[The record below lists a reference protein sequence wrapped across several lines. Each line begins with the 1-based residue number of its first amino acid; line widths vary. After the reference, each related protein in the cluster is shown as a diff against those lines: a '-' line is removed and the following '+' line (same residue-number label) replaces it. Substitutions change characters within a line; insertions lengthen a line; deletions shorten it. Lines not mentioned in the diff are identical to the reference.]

1 MACLC
6 SEANLEGAIASCMQ
20 TACPEDQEVLRIGVF
35 LDKFCLCKL
44 MPKDAACLLF
54 SYARLADPAIAQL
67 EQNIVARQEDGS
79 VIAEPAF
86 TIFPTPNLSTS
97 SPSAAIAAFSS
108 SAPASSRAVIS
119 PGVITPT
126 STSVE
131 APILTTKSPSPTD
144 IPTKGSS
151 GGLSKG
157 AAAGLAIGMIIGV
170 IALAAGAFLLWRR
183 QKGRWANKAVTN
195 DTGHDNPESGKAEK
209 RAKTTHAFERDAF
222 AVPEQAP
229 IPTTSAFENPKDSFN
244 VSSLP
249 ELVSIEN
256 KQGAGQQSQK
266 TTKRKDQT
274 VSDDLGR
281 LEEEERRIAAAIANA
296 EHIER
301 LRIEQRAVQSR
312 IQEARGGQS

>member
-1 MACLC
+1 MLT
-6 SEANLEGAIASCMQ
+6 I
-20 TACPEDQEVLRIGVF
+20 
-35 LDKFCLCKL
+35 
-44 MPKDAACLLF
+44 
-54 SYARLADPAIAQL
+54 SYTRLADPAVAQL
-67 EQNIVARQEDGS
+67 QQNIVVREATGYGYVTAPSS
-79 VIAEPAF
+79 VAPISQ
-86 TIFPTPNLSTS
+86 IYPTLDLSTIS
-97 SPSAAIAAFSS
+97 SSVATAAISFSV
-108 SAPASSRAVIS
+108 PASSKVINS
-119 PGVITPT
+119 LGNVTPT

-144 IPTKGSS
+144 IPTKGSP

-157 AAAGLAIGMIIGV
+157 AAAGLAIGVIIGV
-170 IALAAGAFLLWRR
+170 IALAAGALLLWRR

-195 DTGHDNPESGKAEK
+195 DTSHDYPESGEAEK
-209 RAKTTHAFERDAF
+209 KAKTTHAFDRDTF

-229 IPTTSAFENPKDSFN
+229 IPTASAVENPKNGFN

-256 KQGAGQQSQK
+256 YQWAGHQSQK
-266 TTKRKDQT
+266 SAKGKDQP
-274 VSDDLGR
+274 VSDDLGW

-312 IQEARGGQS
+312 IQEARGG